1 MASSSD
7 NFCKTPIPV
16 SKDGSA
22 SYKRFCT
29 DNIIETVIVSSNN
42 ETVIQELKF
51 GEQFIFFL
59 TLILISIFSFA
70 FNKISFVTHSFNVSY
85 SFHAFHFYLV
95 HHSSIH
101 LVCIA

>member
-16 SKDGSA
+16 SKEGSP

-29 DNIIETVIVSSNN
+29 DNVIETVIISSNN

-59 TLILISIFSFA
+59 TLILISNFSFA
-70 FNKISFVTHSFNVSY
+70 FNKISLFVTHSF
-85 SFHAFHFYLV
+85 
-95 HHSSIH
+95 HSMFPTH
-101 LVCIA
+101 LFMPFIFI